1 MFDRHR
7 SDSSQL
13 TYVFGKKEKIR
24 FKVIPRGYS
33 YLGTNEIVH
42 TYLGVFS
49 DGDLGGESVSLE
61 QSRSP
66 NE

>member
-42 TYLGVFS
+42 TSLGVFS
-49 DGDLGGESVSLE
+49 VFLKYFPSELMHLTY
-61 QSRSP
+61 
-66 NE
+66 